1 MFHTK
6 NLLLCFLNRI
16 IARSQK
22 KKQRGKKGDE
32 SLSEKEKEVME
43 AVKKALPEMSERDKG
58 YFLGF
63 AEGITRG
70 REQNE
75 EKEPE
80 TERI

>member
-1 MFHTK
+1 M
-6 NLLLCFLNRI
+6 
-16 IARSQK
+16 
-22 KKQRGKKGDE
+22 
-32 SLSEKEKEVME
+32 SEKEKEVME

-80 TERI
+80 PERV